1 VEPAFVPDRV
11 IEGDCLDVL
20 ACFPDACV
28 DLVVTS
34 PPYADKRSHTYGG
47 IEADKYVG
55 WFLPR
60 SAQFLRVL
68 RPSGSF
74 VLNIKEGCKD
84 GERQTYVM
92 ELVMALRRQGWL
104 WVEEYIWHKAT
115 AMPGKWPNRFRDAW
129 EHCYHFTKQRSFSM
143 HQEAVMVPAAKST
156 VRRAESSARADG
168 REDVRK
174 ETKTGSGFGRNRA
187 RWIGKDMVLPTN
199 VVYLSPEFT
208 NQSHSAVFPVGLPEW
223 FIRLFTLPG
232 ETVLDPFCGSGT
244 TCLAAKRLGRHWVG
258 IETVPGFVPVA
269 EKKIEEG

>member
-104 WVEEYIWHKAT
+104 WVEEYI
-115 AMPGKWPNRFRDAW
+115 
-129 EHCYHFTKQRSFSM
+129 
-143 HQEAVMVPAAKST
+143 
-156 VRRAESSARADG
+156 
-168 REDVRK
+168 
-174 ETKTGSGFGRNRA
+174 
-187 RWIGKDMVLPTN
+187 
-199 VVYLSPEFT
+199 
-208 NQSHSAVFPVGLPEW
+208 
-223 FIRLFTLPG
+223 
-232 ETVLDPFCGSGT
+232 
-244 TCLAAKRLGRHWVG
+244 
-258 IETVPGFVPVA
+258 
-269 EKKIEEG
+269 